1 MGEVLLASCAC
12 EPQVD
17 LVLNFK
23 SRADNVMLP
32 ETISKEPIG
41 PMVKTNDTTWFHIV
55 RWTSS
60 AVIAA
65 EELGV
70 NSVNVDDLRK
80 TGTNPELKRLLGV
93 GDDLGQKLGLSQ
105 DWSYNIVKQVGNYGE
120 IFERN
125 VGERTPLGLPR
136 GLNALWSDG
145 GLLMSPPFR

>member
-1 MGEVLLASCAC
+1 
-12 EPQVD
+12 
-17 LVLNFK
+17 
-23 SRADNVMLP
+23 
-32 ETISKEPIG
+32 
-41 PMVKTNDTTWFHIV
+41 MVKTNDTTWFHIV

-125 VGERTPLGLPR
+125 VGEKTPLGLPR